1 MFKTIMIFNGLVLG
15 YFIVANAAYLF
26 LSLLAVRRMRRHLR
40 RQDSTNLDALIKS
53 AGDLPVSLIIPAYNE
68 SEIIVPV
75 VCSMLTL
82 AYADYEILVV
92 NDGSTDDT
100 LGRLVK
106 AFDLVPTVRI
116 TVSDVPSAPV
126 RGMYRSRLHA
136 NLWVVDKENGGGKA
150 DALNA
155 GLNHIR
161 SPLFCALDAD
171 TLLEP
176 DSLVRLVRPFLE
188 DATTVAVGGVI
199 RVGNGCTVDGG
210 MVERVALPENLL
222 ARFQVVE
229 YTRAFVAA
237 RVGWDGIGGTLVVSG
252 ALGAFRRSAV
262 VDVGGFD
269 KDTVG
274 EDMELVV
281 RLHRHLREKRRP
293 YRVTFV
299 PDPVAWTEVPE
310 TLRDL
315 GNQRD
320 RWQRGLL
327 QVLWRHRK
335 MLGRPVYGVPGM
347 VAFPYY
353 LLVELLGPV
362 IETLGYVAFI
372 ITLIMGWGSPA
383 YIAAFLTLAIV
394 LGSLISTIAVVLQE
408 LTYSR
413 YRRSR
418 EVLRLIWLSIAES
431 FGYRQLTVFWRLRGL
446 VSGFRRDTVWGQMSR
461 RGFTPATPLPE
472 QERANDEKAA

>member
-75 VCSMLTL
+75 VRSMLTL

-161 SPLFCALDAD
+161 SP
-171 TLLEP
+171 
-176 DSLVRLVRPFLE
+176 
-188 DATTVAVGGVI
+188 
-199 RVGNGCTVDGG
+199 
-210 MVERVALPENLL
+210 VERVALPENLL